1 METWTSIIS
10 TVGFPIACVLA
21 LGAFVYIFYKDYTKQ
36 SAEREDKLIN
46 ALTIAHT
53 NNEKLIEANK
63 GFVSVLETYKN
74 DITEI
79 KHDITEI
86 KNIVEKEN
94 T

>member
-21 LGAFVYIFYKDYTKQ
+21 LGYFVYIFYKDYTKR
-36 SAEREDKLIN
+36 SAEREDKLID
-46 ALTIAHT
+46 ALQIAHT
-53 NNEKLIEANK
+53 NNEKLVEANR

-79 KHDITEI
+79 KHDIVEI
-86 KNIVEKEN
+86 KHIVEKEN

>member
-1 METWTSIIS
+1 METWTNIIS
-10 TVGFPIACVLA
+10 TVGFPICCVLA
-21 LGAFVYIFYKDYTKQ
+21 LGYFVYIFYKDYTKR
-36 SAEREDKLIN
+36 SAEREDKLID
-46 ALTIAHT
+46 ALQIAHT

-79 KHDITEI
+79 KHDIVEI
-86 KNIVEKEN
+86 KHIVEKEN